1 MITKIK
7 GKIKRAVKVVI
18 YGAEGI
24 GKSTLAS
31 KAPDPMFIDLEGGT
45 AQLDIARVEPPTT
58 WEALIAM
65 IKEVAGSPGICR
77 TLVIDSVDWAEE
89 LGKKYICRKYNQP
102 SIESFGYGKG
112 YVVLQEE
119 FKGLLDAF
127 DQVIAAGINVIML
140 AHAKMRKQELPEEAG
155 EFDRWEL
162 KLTKQVAPMIKEYA
176 DALLFANY
184 KTYVVSTDSNSKKAQ
199 GGKRVIY
206 TSHHPC
212 WDAKNR
218 FGLPEEVP
226 MSYDSIARLFQNT
239 PELGSQSSK
248 DRLFQLMTDS
258 GVEEAEIQQVIISNG
273 YYAADVAVSD
283 YDDKFITETIL
294 PYWTDILDIIQS
306 NRKPVDN
313 KAFNEASIN

>member
-31 KAPDPMFIDLEGGT
+31 KATDPLFIDLEGGT
-45 AQLDIARVEPPTT
+45 AQLDIARVEPPVT
-58 WEALIAM
+58 WEALIAL
-65 IKEVAGSPGICR
+65 IKEVAGSPGICK
-77 TLVIDSVDWAEE
+77 TLVIDTVDWAEQ
-89 LGKKYICRKYNQP
+89 LCIKHICHKYNQP

-119 FKGLLDAF
+119 FKVLLDAL

-140 AHAKMRKQELPEEAG
+140 AHAKMRKQELPDEAG
-155 EFDRWEL
+155 AFDRWEL

-218 FGLPEEVP
+218 FGLSDEVP
-226 MSYDSIARLFQNT
+226 MSYDSIAQLFSDTSHSVAETPHDKLYELMNEARVTSEEVEQVIKDNL
-239 PELGSQSSK
+239 PELAEKRIDEYADAFIVDTLLPNWRNVVDEIYKSRTVTINSA
-248 DRLFQLMTDS
+248 D
-258 GVEEAEIQQVIISNG
+258 EA
-273 YYAADVAVSD
+273 A
-283 YDDKFITETIL
+283 
-294 PYWTDILDIIQS
+294 
-306 NRKPVDN
+306 N
-313 KAFNEASIN
+313 KI